1 MKLGNRNQDEND
13 LIDRDLSDRGKDS
26 NVRTSTLSVLWF
38 AFPHLIDCW
47 FHPLSEFKC
56 IKIQIKQQAQ
66 YIQYLLKSN
75 VDQIPDMF
83 LDSRVIFFLSSQPL
97 QCFICAFGRTFV
109 TFYLEFQ
116 VLRYLLTPFNRL
128 SVLRKESMYVS
139 FVLQCIACNRCKINI
154 DNLSLWSHIIF
165 EIAQ

>member
-56 IKIQIKQQAQ
+56 IKIQIKQ
-66 YIQYLLKSN
+66 
-75 VDQIPDMF
+75 
-83 LDSRVIFFLSSQPL
+83 
-97 QCFICAFGRTFV
+97 
-109 TFYLEFQ
+109 
-116 VLRYLLTPFNRL
+116 
-128 SVLRKESMYVS
+128 
-139 FVLQCIACNRCKINI
+139 
-154 DNLSLWSHIIF
+154 
-165 EIAQ
+165 